1 MSFSK
6 LFRRLVPGLGA
17 ALLLLSAAESSAQT
31 RLLRFPDIQGDRV
44 VFTYAGDLWAAPATG
59 GTAARLTAHP
69 GLEMFARFSPD
80 GRWIAFTGQ
89 YDGDEQVYVI
99 PSTGG
104 VPRQLTF
111 YPARGPLP
119 PRWGYDNQTI
129 GWSRDGK
136 SVLFRSLRDSWD
148 LAESRLYTVPLEGGL
163 GEPLPMPISGAGDLS
178 PDGKQVVYTP
188 IARDFRSWKRYQG
201 GWAQDLYLF
210 DLASH
215 ETRNITSHP
224 RTDRDPMWIGGRI
237 FFNSDRTGTLNL
249 WSYDVAS
256 GQVAQV
262 TRSDRWDVRWPSDD
276 EEGRIVYELGGEL
289 QVIDTRT
296 GQSRALSIDVPTDS
310 LYDRP
315 SQVSAAEQIED
326 AALSPKGE
334 RVVFVAR
341 GDVFTAPIEK
351 GVTRNLT
358 RSSRFH
364 EKGARWSPDG
374 RKIAFLSDRT
384 GEEEL
389 WLIDQDGSGQPEQ
402 LTTGGKALRFA
413 PEWSP
418 DGKRLAFSDKDGKLW
433 VLTLAGRQL
442 TEVADERVGRVQ
454 DATWSPAVLG
464 GDELAFSLTD
474 DNGLFRSVWIW
485 SAGNGRAQRITS
497 ELFDESTPAWDPEG
511 KYLYFL
517 SSREYAPILDGIDF
531 TYALDRTSG
540 IYALALRKD
549 VGNPFPPESDE
560 VAVEEGSEDKKG
572 GEDKKDGKK
581 GDLGIDFEGLGKRVA
596 HVPAP
601 FDNYSS
607 LAAVPGKLLFMKNP
621 AFAFGREP
629 ARQPSLEVYDLAGRQ
644 SKTLADGV
652 DGYVVSRDGARVLV
666 LQQGQWNLYET
677 GGGEKKTVSTAGLVV
692 DRVPSEEWAEIF
704 DEVWRR
710 YRDLFYVENMHG
722 YDWEALR
729 EQYRPLLAH
738 VRHRSDLNYLIGELI
753 GELNVSHAYVSGGDF
768 ELPERPRVALL
779 GARFAL
785 DKTAGRYRIDKIFQG
800 QNEEDGYRAPLTELG
815 VDARAGDY
823 VLAIDG
829 VELKAPDNPYR
840 LLRHKTDRPVTLTL
854 NSRPSAE
861 GARQVTFRP
870 VASEISLLYLGWVE
884 GNRARVAELS
894 GGRIGY
900 LHVPDMGTDGLR
912 EFIKWFYPQY
922 TKEGL
927 IVDVR
932 NNGGGFVSPLLLDR
946 LRRELLSLDVGR
958 TNDAPARYPQAAFYG
973 HMACLLNERSGSDGD
988 VFPAMFRQA
997 GLGPL
1002 IGKRSWGGVVGI
1014 SGGGPL
1020 IDGGQISV
1028 PQSGT
1033 ASVDGEWI
1041 IEGYG
1046 VDPDIEVENDPK
1058 SILAGRDPQLER
1070 GVEEVMKKIREE
1082 PRKIPGRP
1090 ADPVKTQAG
1099 VEKAG
1104 DGRP

>member
-6 LFRRLVPGLGA
+6 LFRRLAPGFGA
-17 ALLLLSAAESSAQT
+17 ALLLLSAAEASAQT
-31 RLLRFPDIQGDRV
+31 RLLRFPDIHGDRV

-69 GLEMFARFSPD
+69 GQEMFARFSPD

-89 YDGDEQVYVI
+89 YDGDEQIYVI

-136 SVLFRSLRDSWD
+136 AVLFRSLRDSWD
-148 LAESRLYTVPLEGGL
+148 IAESRLYTVPVEGGL
-163 GEPLPMPISGAGDLS
+163 AEPLPMPTSGAGDLS
-178 PDGKQVVYTP
+178 PDGRQVVYTP
-188 IARDFRSWKRYQG
+188 VARDFRSWKRYQG

-215 ETRNITSHP
+215 ETRNITAHP

-289 QVIDTRT
+289 QVLDTRT

-374 RKIAFLSDRT
+374 RKIAYLSDRT

-402 LTTGGKALRFA
+402 LTTGGKAMRFA

-418 DGKRLAFSDKDGKLW
+418 DGKRLAFGDKDGKLW
-433 VLTLAGRQL
+433 VLTLAGRKL
-442 TEVADERVGRVQ
+442 TEVADERVGRIQ

-485 SAGNGRAQRITS
+485 SAGDGRAQRITS

-511 KYLYFL
+511 RYLYFL
-517 SSREYAPILDGIDF
+517 SSREYAPILDGLDF

-560 VAVEEGSEDKKG
+560 VAVEEGE
-572 GEDKKDGKK
+572 KDGKKEKDEKDEKK
-581 GDLGIDFEGLGKRVA
+581 GDLGIDFEGLGARVA
-596 HVPAP
+596 RVPAP

-621 AFAFGREP
+621 AFVFGREP
-629 ARQPSLEVYDLAGRQ
+629 ARQPALEVYDLAGRQ
-644 SKTLADGV
+644 AKTLAEGV
-652 DGYVVSRDGARVLV
+652 DGYVLSRDGAKVLV

-722 YDWEALR
+722 YDWAALR

-738 VRHRSDLNYLIGELI
+738 VRHRSDLNYLIGEMI
-753 GELNVSHAYVSGGDF
+753 AELNVSHAYVSGGDF
-768 ELPERPRVALL
+768 ELPERPRVALP

-785 DKTAGRYRIDKIFQG
+785 DKAAGRYRIDKIFQG
-800 QNEEDGYRAPLTELG
+800 QNEEDGYRSPLTELG
-815 VDARAGDY
+815 VDARVGDY

-829 VELKAPDNPYR
+829 VELEAPDNPYR
-840 LLRHKTDRPVTLTL
+840 LLRHKADRPVTLTL
-854 NSRPSAE
+854 NSRPSME

-870 VASEISLLYLGWVE
+870 VAGEISLLYLGWVE
-884 GNRARVAELS
+884 GNRARVDKLS

-900 LHVPDMGTDGLR
+900 LHVPDMGSDGLR

-946 LRRELLSLDVGR
+946 LRREVLSLDVAR
-958 TNDAPARYPQAAFYG
+958 TNDMPSRYPQAAFHG

-988 VFPAMFRQA
+988 VFPAMFRQS

-1020 IDGGQISV
+1020 IDGGSISV

-1033 ASVDGEWI
+1033 ASVEGEWI

-1058 SILAGRDPQLER
+1058 SVLAGRDPQLER

-1104 DGRP
+1104 G